1 MIRAMERR
9 DPFEDDEVEAAAS
22 EAAGIGG
29 VAGDEDLP
37 PEDRPLV
44 EAGQGEAEGFE
55 LAEQDLIEHA
65 SHGDEHSGRMA
76 IYHAGRTEEAGQN
89 ADFGEGDDVQSS
101 QFDPEDLE
109 NAAKKNEA
117 AERERPESP

>member
-1 MIRAMERR
+1 MERR
-9 DPFEDDEVEAAAS
+9 DPFVDEETEAAAA

-55 LAEQDLIEHA
+55 VAEADLIEHA

-76 IYHAGRTEEAGQN
+76 IYHAGRTEEAG
-89 ADFGEGDDVQSS
+89 ASVEYGESDAVPSAH
-101 QFDPEDLE
+101 LE
-109 NAAKKNEA
+109 EGAEQGRSVENEEPPPA
-117 AERERPESP
+117 PGP

>member
-1 MIRAMERR
+1 MIGVMERR
-9 DPFEDDEVEAAAS
+9 DPFEDEETEAAAA

-37 PEDRPLV
+37 PEDRPLA

-55 LAEQDLIEHA
+55 QAEADLIEHA

-76 IYHAGRTEEAGQN
+76 IYHAGRTEEAGAN
-89 ADFGEGDDVQSS
+89 TDYAEGDDVRSS
-101 QFDPEDLE
+101 ELEPGNEED
-109 NAAKKNEA
+109 AATRNRA
-117 AERERPESP
+117 AEDEAP